1 MIYHNLI
8 WSQDCAD
15 EECKSNKNDLILLLL
30 IIESKM
36 PGSTLDPKSILPM
49 MITSR
54 DGNNFELIFF
64 QIIIAEQHR
73 KCLLQQSGIQGNTY
87 HSFDP
92 EKNHAQDRENMAT
105 KMTEPNVSPHQVFQ
119 IITPFLG
126 YFLRRDKIQRIV
138 WV

>member
-1 MIYHNLI
+1 MTYHNLI
-8 WSQDCAD
+8 LSQDCAD

-73 KCLLQQSGIQGNTY
+73 KCLLQQSGNQENYPNFNQG
-87 HSFDP
+87 
-92 EKNHAQDRENMAT
+92 KNNAQDQENMAT
-105 KMTEPNVSPHQVFQ
+105 KMTESNVSSH
-119 IITPFLG
+119 
-126 YFLRRDKIQRIV
+126 
-138 WV
+138 

>member
-1 MIYHNLI
+1 MMEMTYHNLI

-36 PGSTLDPKSILPM
+36 PGSKLDPKSILPM

-73 KCLLQQSGIQGNTY
+73 KCLLQQSGNQENY
-87 HSFDP
+87 HNFNHG
-92 EKNHAQDRENMAT
+92 KNNAQDQENMAT
-105 KMTEPNVSPHQVFQ
+105 KMTESNVSSH
-119 IITPFLG
+119 
-126 YFLRRDKIQRIV
+126 
-138 WV
+138 

>member
-1 MIYHNLI
+1 MIHNLI

-36 PGSTLDPKSILPM
+36 PDSTLDPKSILPM

-64 QIIIAEQHR
+64 QQRILKNDIP
-73 KCLLQQSGIQGNTY
+73 SFFTPTSTGIEACST
-87 HSFDP
+87 H
-92 EKNHAQDRENMAT
+92 
-105 KMTEPNVSPHQVFQ
+105 
-119 IITPFLG
+119 G
-126 YFLRRDKIQRIV
+126 YFSIRKKFFKATL
-138 WV
+138 

>member
-1 MIYHNLI
+1 MGEMTDHNLI
-8 WSQDCAD
+8 LSQDCAD

-73 KCLLQQSGIQGNTY
+73 KCLLQQSGNQENN
-87 HSFDP
+87 HSFNR
-92 EKNHAQDRENMAT
+92 EKSRTLDQENMTT
-105 KMTEPNVSPHQVFQ
+105 KMTESNVSPQFRCCQ
-119 IITPFLG
+119 
-126 YFLRRDKIQRIV
+126 
-138 WV
+138 

>member
-36 PGSTLDPKSILPM
+36 PDSTLDPKSILPM

-73 KCLLQQSGIQGNTY
+73 KCLLQQTGNQENN
-87 HSFDP
+87 HSL
-92 EKNHAQDRENMAT
+92 NHALDQENMAT
-105 KMTEPNVSPHQVFQ
+105 KMTEPNVSTQCRFCQ
-119 IITPFLG
+119 
-126 YFLRRDKIQRIV
+126 
-138 WV
+138 